1 MWQNLKIRN
10 KIAFGFGVILL
21 IAVLA
26 GIVITTNL
34 AIVKGK
40 MKELSTTYIPSVG
53 ESNIM
58 VKNWLEA
65 EEAER
70 IYFFTG
76 VPYFKER
83 HQAAFEKTSGA
94 ITALAKLMAEH
105 EEVLLQKGID
115 LKKSVR
121 LAQEYKTIYSDYETQ
136 RANYDVAYVDFID
149 ASQKSLNR
157 GSRTLGSA
165 EARILAL
172 THNITLHLISGKGH
186 DMHAILEELNGISAY
201 GEVGALKDAAV
212 KFLNNYVEIKQL
224 ELKCY
229 EAETELYG
237 ELRVSAD
244 IGLDKISE
252 LGVENT
258 EIIQSQHTMLLFV
271 LLFLILFGGI
281 ITVVLTNS
289 ISRPISEGIV
299 VAEQI
304 ASGNLDIERYSSD
317 RNDEVGRL
325 RKAMDQMAFNLQGI
339 VKEITSSSEAMLAAS
354 KHLIHDAIELSEG
367 SSKQASAA
375 EEIASSMEE
384 MQANLQQSA
393 HNSEL
398 TGATAKKSSIAIR
411 ESQQQNHEASVL
423 LNKITSKISIITDI
437 ALQTNIL
444 ALNAAVEAAR
454 AGQHGRGFAVVANEV
469 KRLSQTSQEAASE
482 ITLVSRDTM
491 ETSKIAMAKLDEI
504 VPQIEQTTL
513 LVNEISIAASEQL
526 SGIEQINRAMQ
537 QLNDVVQ
544 MNARYSDGIS
554 SAAERIED
562 LSKRLNDSIAT
573 FQVK

>member
-40 MKELSTTYIPSVG
+40 MKELSITYIPSVG

-94 ITALAKLMAEH
+94 INALSKLMVDH
-105 EEVLLQKGID
+105 EEELLLKGID

-121 LAQEYKTIYSDYETQ
+121 LAQEYKTIY
-136 RANYDVAYVDFID
+136 ANYEKQREGYDEAYLAFVD
-149 ASQKSLNR
+149 ASQKSMGR

-165 EARILAL
+165 EARVLAL
-172 THNITLHLISGKGH
+172 THNITLYLISSKGQDLH
-186 DMHAILEELNGISAY
+186 QILDELNEISVY
-201 GEVGALKDAAV
+201 GEVASLKDAAV
-212 KFLNNYVEIKQL
+212 RFLNNYIQTKQL

-237 ELRVSAD
+237 ELRVSSD

-258 EIIQSQHTMLLFV
+258 EIIQWQHTMLLFV

-299 VAEQI
+299 IAEKI
-304 ASGNLDIERYSSD
+304 ASGNLDIERYSSN

-325 RKAMDQMAFNLQGI
+325 RKAMDQMAFNLQAI

-367 SSKQASAA
+367 SNKQASAA

-482 ITLVSRDTM
+482 ITLVSKDTM
-491 ETSKIAMAKLDEI
+491 ETSKVAMAKLDEI

-513 LVNEISIAASEQL
+513 LVHEISIAASEQL
-526 SGIEQINRAMQ
+526 AGIEQINRAMQ

-554 SAAERIED
+554 SAAVRIED
-562 LSKRLNDSIAT
+562 LSKRLNDSIAS

>member
-1 MWQNLKIRN
+1 M
-10 KIAFGFGVILL
+10 
-21 IAVLA
+21 
-26 GIVITTNL
+26 
-34 AIVKGK
+34 
-40 MKELSTTYIPSVG
+40 
-53 ESNIM
+53 
-58 VKNWLEA
+58 
-65 EEAER
+65 
-70 IYFFTG
+70 
-76 VPYFKER
+76 
-83 HQAAFEKTSGA
+83 
-94 ITALAKLMAEH
+94 
-105 EEVLLQKGID
+105 
-115 LKKSVR
+115 
-121 LAQEYKTIYSDYETQ
+121 
-136 RANYDVAYVDFID
+136 
-149 ASQKSLNR
+149 
-157 GSRTLGSA
+157 
-165 EARILAL
+165 
-172 THNITLHLISGKGH
+172 
-186 DMHAILEELNGISAY
+186 
-201 GEVGALKDAAV
+201 GALKDAAV